1 VAETFKLL
9 DTDTTSFTAYGS
21 AGTAERVVPAS
32 SFWAYCY
39 DKPADCLAV
48 RMVNEDPD
56 IVFEVAED
64 GIYCN
69 EADIQ
74 ITYTRQI
81 TDVSLF
87 DMTFTSALAGRLMGE
102 LAIPVSGSKKKM
114 ELGFGMAESL
124 ITKAKT
130 GDAKETKD
138 SPFDNNPYVD
148 ARR

>member
-1 VAETFKLL
+1 
-9 DTDTTSFTAYGS
+9 
-21 AGTAERVVPAS
+21 
-32 SFWAYCY
+32 
-39 DKPADCLAV
+39 
-48 RMVNEDPD
+48 MVNDDPG
-56 IVFEVAED
+56 IVFEVTED

-74 ITYTRQI
+74 ITYTRQV

-87 DMTFTSALAGRLMGE
+87 DVTFTSALAGRLMGE
-102 LAIPVSGSKKKM
+102 LAIPISGSKKKM
-114 ELGFGMAESL
+114 ELGFGMAQTL
-124 ITKAKT
+124 VTNAKT